1 MLVAVRTSDED
12 PDPTIP
18 IGVVDPWMPSLV
30 GVDDQGVRYLG
41 EETEHLRP
49 DQVIGSIK
57 TLLGAKKQTV
67 DIGRGLCR
75 RSPRIDDLIEG
86 LFTEALSRARERA
99 GPDARPYLEP
109 PFPAQVH
116 LCCPANWTAEPRR
129 RLWEIAKK
137 AGLTASPAEIVDEPI
152 AAGVSWVEG
161 QRWVAGREV
170 PEGRTLVFDYGGGT
184 LDVAVLEVARPD
196 GAAHPEITVLAADA
210 LPYAGDSLD
219 ERISA
224 DLKPSLTSSGW
235 SGEQDEVEKNQLTL
249 RAARDLKH
257 ALSNTDEAVVRI
269 PGFDRPVPYTREQL
283 EAAFRPQLEKAMEF
297 VFNVIKMSMARE
309 HHADY
314 GLIRSL
320 KEERLASE
328 IHHILLAGG
337 MSRIPLVSEEL
348 GQRLDKNPVV
358 DPGLVD
364 PEKSV
369 VSGLTF
375 KDAVSG
381 LNLHR
386 PGFGFVAE
394 YLNAQGEKIGEQVL
408 YEAFSPLY
416 RRYEP
421 FIQLTD
427 LGVRVNLNPP
437 ADAHSVKIICRD
449 ILDQEVPLRLEG
461 QDTNGIPLELALQ
474 HSYQAPQFFK
484 LFMDGRII
492 VSAKHHVRFWI
503 PRWPFL
509 RDGLAAEVRAQTEP
523 PRPRL
528 WDNITLPEDL
538 TGVVD
543 PGQMVEG
550 VLSGPNPNGPWH
562 WRRRYGTGTSIPVPP
577 ALVDPLW
584 TSGDK
589 VRLRIRN
596 TFSGDV
602 ILGTD

>member
-1 MLVAVRTSDED
+1 VAVDFGTSTMLVAVRTSEED

-18 IGVVDPWMPSLV
+18 IGDVDPWMPSLI
-30 GVDDQGVRYLG
+30 GVDDQGEFQYG
-41 EETEHLRP
+41 EAAERLRP
-49 DQVIGSIK
+49 DQVVPSIK
-57 TLLGAKKQTV
+57 TLLGANEQTV
-67 DIGRGLCR
+67 DIGRQGAGGPP
-75 RSPRIDDLIEG
+75 PRIDDLIQG
-86 LFTEALSRARERA
+86 LFEEALHQARARA
-99 GPDARPYLEP
+99 GPDVRPYLESG
-109 PFPAQVH
+109 FKVH

-129 RLWEIAKK
+129 RLGEIAKR
-137 AGLTASPAEIVDEPI
+137 AGLKASPDEIVDEPI
-152 AAGVSWVEG
+152 AAGVSWVMGQEG
-161 QRWVAGREV
+161 AGEV

-210 LPYAGDSLD
+210 LLYAGDSLD
-219 ERISA
+219 ERISD

-257 ALSNTDEAVVRI
+257 ALTDTDEAVVRI

-320 KEERLASE
+320 EEERLADE

-337 MSRIPLVSEEL
+337 MSRIPRVSKEL
-348 GQRLDKNPVV
+348 GLRLHERFVV

-386 PGFGFVAE
+386 PGFGFIAE

-416 RRYEP
+416 KKYEP
-421 FIQLTD
+421 FTQLTD

-474 HSYQAPQFFK
+474 HSYQSPQFFK

-550 VLSGPNPNGPWH
+550 VLSGPNPNGQWH
-562 WRRRYGTGTSIPVPP
+562 WRPLDGTGTSIPVPP

-584 TSGDK
+584 TSADK
-589 VRLRIRN
+589 VRLRIR
-596 TFSGDV
+596 
-602 ILGTD
+602 